1 MRIDHGPGYRLY
13 VMQRGAV
20 LVVLLVGGD
29 KSAQDAGIKKA
40 IVIAKEWRD

>member
-1 MRIDHGPGYRLY
+1 
-13 VMQRGAV
+13 MQRGAV